1 MVTVRVK
8 LPPIGMP
15 NHNGKVYSRDAV
27 LKACAEKGI
36 HVQGDETV
44 EDIPAETLRRYNND

>member
-1 MVTVRVK
+1 MATAHVK
-8 LPPIGMP
+8 LPPIGIP
-15 NHNGKVYSRDAV
+15 NRNGKVYSKDAV

-44 EDIPAETLRRYNND
+44 EDIPAETLRRFNND